1 MTREE
6 MNKMERLAEI
16 MFQEDEERYNNNQD
30 LMYHTK
36 EDFEAEKA
44 EREYFNKFS
53 TDGGRQ
59 NPVKKAEVMKSSVT
73 RKPIMGNEDGQN
85 HRFVLAYDPARSY
98 DNSIVTIVDLVETED
113 RGLIAKIIT
122 HPIAT

>member
-36 EDFEAEKA
+36 EDFEAEKE
-44 EREYFNKFS
+44 ERKNIEK
-53 TDGGRQ
+53 
-59 NPVKKAEVMKSSVT
+59 
-73 RKPIMGNEDGQN
+73 
-85 HRFVLAYDPARSY
+85 
-98 DNSIVTIVDLVETED
+98 
-113 RGLIAKIIT
+113 
-122 HPIAT
+122 

>member
-1 MTREE
+1 MSNKLYRMEE
-6 MNKMERLAEI
+6 VGKLVKDN
-16 MFQEDEERYNNNQD
+16 FPDYTQ
-30 LMYHTK
+30 
-36 EDFEAEKA
+36 EKA

-98 DNSIVTIVDLVETED
+98 DNSIVILIFSCTILILIKDEVLVWN
-113 RGLIAKIIT
+113 KN
-122 HPIAT
+122 